1 MNDAGRRVAV
11 GISGASGAVYGVRL
25 LEELRRR
32 DVETH
37 LIVSKWGAYTI
48 EHETG
53 RPLGDVLGLASF
65 HYDNEDMAARVSSGS
80 FPLDA
85 MAIAP
90 CSMKTLA
97 GVATGVTGDL
107 MTRAADVCLKEGRTL
122 ILLTRETPLS
132 VIHLENMLKVARAGG
147 VIMPPVPAFYTKPA
161 GTEEIVDAT
170 VLRVVERL
178 SLDAG
183 PLKRWG
189 GA

>member
-1 MNDAGRRVAV
+1 MNEGMRVAV

-32 DVETH
+32 EVETH

-48 EHETG
+48 ERETG
-53 RPLGDVLGLASF
+53 RSLKDVVRLASF

-80 FPLDA
+80 FPLSA
-85 MAIAP
+85 MVIAP

-107 MTRAADVCLKEGRTL
+107 MTRVADVCLKEGRQL
-122 ILLTRETPLS
+122 ILLARETPLS
-132 VIHLENMLKVARAGG
+132 VIHIENMLKVARAGG
-147 VIMPPVPAFYTKPA
+147 VIMPPVPAFYTNPS
-161 GTEEIVDAT
+161 GTEEIIDGT
-170 VLRVVERL
+170 VLRVVDRL

-183 PLKRWG
+183 ELRRWSG
-189 GA
+189 S